1 MFCGTSALHQMD
13 ADSPRAPSKPAKKHH
28 HSSSS
33 KNPYSS
39 RGLDKF
45 SSVLTDLESRKKKI
59 MESSSSQGVSMVRF
73 MYSDSRDW
81 IPVIVRLRD
90 DSTTRSNGTKNSN
103 VNKKP
108 VLVNELSP
116 PAPPLLTKVEDIAEP
131 LPEKKKKKRKVVEE
145 RRWWRRRPSYY
156 MPVAMTLILL
166 CFVISGRAFAICC
179 LSAFWRTE
187 KHNIAINKILEFANH
202 SLKYT
207 ISQITDNG
215 FLLLPPYFSEFMA
228 AANQMEMLLGIPFP
242 VSPASLYGESRV

>member
-13 ADSPRAPSKPAKKHH
+13 ADSPPAPSKAAKKHH

-59 MESSSSQGVSMVRF
+59 MESTSSQGVSMVRF

-90 DSTTRSNGTKNSN
+90 DNNTTRSNNSN
-103 VNKKP
+103 VYKKP
-108 VLVNELSP
+108 MLVNELPP
-116 PAPPLLTKVEDIAEP
+116 PAPPLLTKVEEIIEP
-131 LPEKKKKKRKVVEE
+131 LPEKKTKKKVVVEE

-156 MPVAMTLILL
+156 MPVAMMLILL

-179 LSAFWRTE
+179 VSAFWYS
-187 KHNIAINKILEFANH
+187 IP
-202 SLKYT
+202 SLKADVKEQAMMNEEEGAG
-207 ISQITDNG
+207 SGN
-215 FLLLPPYFSEFMA
+215 
-228 AANQMEMLLGIPFP
+228 
-242 VSPASLYGESRV
+242 RV